1 MRYYFIGIQKTIE
14 DKYAFENQGF
24 DDNLDNA
31 KITFYKKLAS
41 YIGEPKIKA
50 CLAEVIDEVGNVVAK
65 EYWRDESAENTDVDT
80 SEKTEN
86 DTTVTEPTR

>member
-1 MRYYFIGIQKTIE
+1 MRYYFISIQKTTE

-41 YIGEPKIKA
+41 YIGEPKIKS
-50 CLAEVIDEVGNVVAK
+50 CLAEVIDEVGNVMVK
-65 EYWRDESAENTDVDT
+65 EYWRDES
-80 SEKTEN
+80 SEKT
-86 DTTVTEPTR
+86 DTSVTEPTNES